1 MVDVLYARAA
11 IPNLRCHCEPRMLF
25 PRRSNPHRRLEIASA
40 QKARLAMTDLELLF
54 LPEGLLSVTMPP
66 MTRHR
71 TLILLVILFFAF
83 ALRVLSL
90 DAQSMWRD
98 EIDTFCFTLDFWS
111 KLEQAAASPVSET
124 NAPLPVSERPR
135 CQPTPGLS
143 RIDPSQGVW
152 PTLRALL
159 TLPGWNGPLYTVV
172 VRPWVGLT
180 GYSPFALRYS
190 SLFFG
195 LLAVPL
201 TYVLGR
207 RLLGEAVG
215 LIGAALLAFSPHL
228 VWYSQEAKMYAAV
241 LAWGL
246 LALYALRRAID
257 GDGGARWWAVVVG
270 AATLALYHHILAA
283 LLIPLL
289 VVLGVIWWPRTRAHW
304 RGALLA
310 LACLT
315 LPYLPLLAWQVD
327 SWLSP
332 AGQATLFA
340 TRRLDVMLAATLK
353 AWGGNFVGEPWATQI
368 LAALAFL
375 AMCGLTWDWLTAREG
390 GEWRESLALLA
401 WAGLPLL
408 GVWAISARQ
417 PIFVNRY
424 MIWAAPA
431 FYLLAAAGAVA
442 LTRQPGGRVSQ
453 EAWVRVIGRVGQWLA
468 GGLLLLILI
477 GDGRALLHQATQ
489 PIKPDF
495 RAAAAC
501 VEAGYRPEDLL
512 IFHLSYMQHNFD
524 FYYDADYEGWGAPA
538 PGEGMTETDL
548 DFYMRTQVS
557 GHRTV
562 WLVLSEAEMWDPRG
576 LVKQWLDEHALA
588 PPEEWVFAHVS
599 VYRYQQNDV
608 IE

>member
-1 MVDVLYARAA
+1 
-11 IPNLRCHCEPRMLF
+11 
-25 PRRSNPHRRLEIASA
+25 
-40 QKARLAMTDLELLF
+40 
-54 LPEGLLSVTMPP
+54 MPP
-66 MTRHR
+66 MMRHR
-71 TLILLVILFFAF
+71 TLILLVVLFFAF
-83 ALRVLSL
+83 ALRALSL

-98 EIDTFCFTLDFWS
+98 EIDTFCFTLDFWE
-111 KLEQAAASPVSET
+111 KLEQAAAASPVPEGD
-124 NAPLPVSERPR
+124 VSRAEPGRPR

-159 TLPGWNGPLYTVV
+159 TLPGWNGPLYTIA

-190 SLFFG
+190 SLIFG
-195 LLAVPL
+195 VLAVPL

-207 RLLGEAVG
+207 RLLGQAVG
-215 LIGAALLAFSPHL
+215 LIGAVLVAFSPHL

-246 LALYALRRAID
+246 LAIYGLRRAVD
-257 GDGGARWWAVVVG
+257 DDRGARWWGVVVG
-270 AATLALYHHILAA
+270 ATTLALYHHILAA

-289 VVLGVIWWPRTRAHW
+289 VVLGVIWWPRTRTHR
-304 RGALLA
+304 RGALCA

-315 LPYLPLLAWQVD
+315 LPYLPLLIWQVD
-327 SWLSP
+327 SWLAP
-332 AGQATLFA
+332 AGQATLFT
-340 TRRLDVMLAATLK
+340 TRRLGMMLGATLE

-368 LAALAFL
+368 LAALTFL
-375 AMCGLTWDWLTAREG
+375 AVCGLAWDWLTGGGQTGEGREP
-390 GEWRESLALLA
+390 LALLA
-401 WAGLPLL
+401 WAGLPLM
-408 GVWAISARQ
+408 GVWAISTRQ

-442 LTRQPGGRVSQ
+442 LARQTGRRLAQ
-453 EAWVRVIGRVGQWLA
+453 EAWVEALCRAGRWIA
-468 GGLLLLILI
+468 GGVLLLILV

-501 VEAGYRPEDLL
+501 VKAGYRPGDLVL
-512 IFHLSYMQHNFD
+512 FHLSYMQQNFD
-524 FYYDADYEGWGAPA
+524 YYYGTDYEGRGAPA
-538 PGEGMTETDL
+538 PGESMSEAEL
-548 DFYMRTQVS
+548 DFYMRTKVS
-557 GHRTV
+557 GYEKI

-576 LVKQWLDEHALA
+576 LVKSWLDEHAPD
-588 PPEEWVFAHVS
+588 PPEECVFAHVS
-599 VYRYQQNDV
+599 VYRYSRF
-608 IE
+608 E